1 MQRVPETTHL
11 WLVPLSKGSAYPGG
25 RHTQNSETGLDIFT
39 RPRTPPA
46 CRPAA
51 SAEMPTWHSA
61 PEEMLR
67 AVGRKQKRPVFRGL
81 SSERERSGEMGLKV
95 GDSCRA
101 ASQRDSAVVRFCWLE
116 RTPPNYECHKAD
128 VNGEAKEK
136 SKLEETPCVS
146 PAEQTSLTATNS
158 NSPSQCSKVTVSG
171 EVWSAKALA
180 RGLPSAVHSR
190 VHPWHLGRKSAGR
203 GPEPDP
209 GEWRVRCRRRMPGQP
224 MAWGGRGCE
233 QGPFCQRRDPC

>member
-1 MQRVPETTHL
+1 MQHEPTIKATADTGLPCAHLPGANVQGTSHLPCARTCLQRVPETTHL

-25 RHTQNSETGLDIFT
+25 THTQNSETGLDIFT

-81 SSERERSGEMGLKV
+81 SSERERSGEMGLKA

-101 ASQRDSAVVRFCWLE
+101 ASQRDSAVVRLCPLIM
-116 RTPPNYECHKAD
+116 N
-128 VNGEAKEK
+128 V
-136 SKLEETPCVS
+136 
-146 PAEQTSLTATNS
+146 
-158 NSPSQCSKVTVSG
+158 
-171 EVWSAKALA
+171 A
-180 RGLPSAVHSR
+180 RR
-190 VHPWHLGRKSAGR
+190 V
-203 GPEPDP
+203 
-209 GEWRVRCRRRMPGQP
+209 
-224 MAWGGRGCE
+224 
-233 QGPFCQRRDPC
+233 